1 MSFLFLCFFLIE
13 VLVLLISRKAL
24 HSGSAILDCCYVND
38 FSLHKN
44 NSYPDLPQFVY
55 LNYLKFQ
62 YFLDFLPNLRSPDS
76 EAISK
81 QLPAYIENFTPC

>member
-24 HSGSAILDCCYVND
+24 HSGSANLDCCYVND

-44 NSYPDLPQFVY
+44 NGYPDLPQFAY
-55 LNYLKFQ
+55 LNISKISIF
-62 YFLDFLPNLRSPDS
+62 FEFLPNLRSPDS
-76 EAISK
+76 ETISK
-81 QLPAYIENFTPC
+81 QLPAYIENFSLC